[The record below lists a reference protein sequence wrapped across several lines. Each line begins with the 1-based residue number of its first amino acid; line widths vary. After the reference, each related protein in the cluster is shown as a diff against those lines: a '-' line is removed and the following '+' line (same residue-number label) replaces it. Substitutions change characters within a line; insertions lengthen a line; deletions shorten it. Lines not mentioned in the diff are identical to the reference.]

1 MVIYEL
7 MKTLLIYLNGLSKQE
22 QADFA
27 QRCGTTVGYLRKACS
42 KGEQLREKV
51 CALVE
56 MHSAGAV
63 KRAELRPEDWMDI
76 WPELRAT
83 QAITTTEATNA

>member
-1 MVIYEL
+1 
-7 MKTLLIYLNGLSKQE
+7 MKELLIYLNGLSKLE

-56 MHSAGAV
+56 THSAGAV

-76 WPELRAT
+76 WPELRAVP
-83 QAITTTEATNA
+83 ANTTKETTNV

>member
-1 MVIYEL
+1 
-7 MKTLLIYLNGLSKQE
+7 MKMLLIYLNGLSRQE

-42 KGEQLREKV
+42 TGEQLREKV
-51 CALVE
+51 CAMVE
-56 MHSAGAV
+56 THSAGAV

-76 WPELRAT
+76 WPELRPT
-83 QAITTTEATNA
+83 QAITTADTTNA

>member
-1 MVIYEL
+1 
-7 MKTLLIYLNGLSKQE
+7 MKKLLTYLNGLSKQE

-42 KGEQLREKV
+42 KGELLREKV

-56 MHSAGAV
+56 THSAGAV
-63 KRAELRPEDWMDI
+63 KRTELRPEDWMDI
-76 WPELRAT
+76 WPELLAT
-83 QAITTTEATNA
+83 QPTTTTEATNG

>member
-1 MVIYEL
+1 MVIYVL
-7 MKTLLIYLNGLSKQE
+7 MKKLLIYLNGLSKQE

-42 KGEQLREKV
+42 KGERLREKV

-56 MHSAGAV
+56 TNSVGAV
-63 KRAELRPEDWMDI
+63 KRTELRPEDWMDI
-76 WPELRAT
+76 WPELRAA
-83 QAITTTEATNA
+83 QVTTTPETTNV

>member
-1 MVIYEL
+1 
-7 MKTLLIYLNGLSKQE
+7 MKELLIYLNGLSKQE

-56 MHSAGAV
+56 THSAGAV

-76 WPELRAT
+76 WPELRAS
-83 QAITTTEATNA
+83 QATTTTEATNV